1 MGGGRRGTGRCR
13 PGLAFNKQVGMRSRI
28 SLQAFNKQS
37 AVLRESVGRLLITK
51 KGAAS
56 FCCQKQMPP
65 YHQNKQS
72 NLNELLS
79 IKFKQLL
86 ALYPYRMN
94 CCILIDCI
102 LIDYILIG

>member
-1 MGGGRRGTGRCR
+1 M
-13 PGLAFNKQVGMRSRI
+13 PSDN
-28 SLQAFNKQS
+28 
-37 AVLRESVGRLLITK
+37 E

-65 YHQNKQS
+65 YHQNKQDNLKNKQS

-79 IKFKQLL
+79 IKFKQLF

-102 LIDYILIG
+102 LIECILIE